1 MNNFSIENIAEDIHF
16 SRTIT
21 YFKEVISSYQN
32 ENYRSAVVMLWSV
45 AVCDIVYKLESLID
59 IYSDATARLI
69 IQEMTAL
76 QDANPTSSSWEI
88 TLIDDVFKK
97 TKLLDSS
104 EYENLRFLQ
113 KQRHLSAHP
122 VLNQNKELH
131 SPNKDTVR
139 SLLRNTLEGL
149 LTKPPFYTNKILEE
163 LLADLADSAEALNTK
178 QKVNQYIESRYLR
191 RLKPDT
197 EMILYRAFWKLTF
210 KLQND
215 DCKKYRKI
223 NLHVLECISAR
234 HPALLAH
241 TISDDQDYYGNI
253 ASEGMALTY
262 AVYYLSKNA
271 SLYECLPTAA
281 KLKISHFTDT
291 NSNGK
296 ILGWFVKDSLE
307 HHFNDLLL
315 WTTSEAYPTIDDELW
330 DVLKSFEDSPEW
342 EQSCCILIGAYYACS
357 RSFNTADARF
367 QDALQPHLK
376 EFNLEALRSTFE
388 RVEAN
393 SQAYG
398 RGRAESDHKK
408 LIERVSELD
417 PAFNYV
423 QFPHFQRIVEANQ

>member
-163 LLADLADSAEALNTK
+163 L
-178 QKVNQYIESRYLR
+178 
-191 RLKPDT
+191 
-197 EMILYRAFWKLTF
+197 
-210 KLQND
+210 
-215 DCKKYRKI
+215 
-223 NLHVLECISAR
+223 
-234 HPALLAH
+234 
-241 TISDDQDYYGNI
+241 
-253 ASEGMALTY
+253 
-262 AVYYLSKNA
+262 
-271 SLYECLPTAA
+271 
-281 KLKISHFTDT
+281 
-291 NSNGK
+291 
-296 ILGWFVKDSLE
+296 
-307 HHFNDLLL
+307 
-315 WTTSEAYPTIDDELW
+315 
-330 DVLKSFEDSPEW
+330 
-342 EQSCCILIGAYYACS
+342 
-357 RSFNTADARF
+357 
-367 QDALQPHLK
+367 
-376 EFNLEALRSTFE
+376 
-388 RVEAN
+388 
-393 SQAYG
+393 
-398 RGRAESDHKK
+398 
-408 LIERVSELD
+408 
-417 PAFNYV
+417 
-423 QFPHFQRIVEANQ
+423 